1 MNSPPLVVLVLALRW
16 RSKYQRTTTAH
27 LLCLKLKTQSGKEL
41 LFVVNKIHFSVQSV
55 LDPRK
60 TFYPFAVNRCQAV
73 TAGVLLFSQGFF
85 SSLTIDVLLDFF
97 YDSELVS

>member
-1 MNSPPLVVLVLALRW
+1 MLLREFAALVVLVLALRW

-27 LLCLKLKTQSGKEL
+27 LLCLKLKTKSGKEL

-60 TFYPFAVNRCQAV
+60 TFYPFVVNRCHAV
-73 TAGVLLFSQGFF
+73 TAWCIAVLTGFF
-85 SSLTIDVLLDFF
+85 FQV
-97 YDSELVS
+97 